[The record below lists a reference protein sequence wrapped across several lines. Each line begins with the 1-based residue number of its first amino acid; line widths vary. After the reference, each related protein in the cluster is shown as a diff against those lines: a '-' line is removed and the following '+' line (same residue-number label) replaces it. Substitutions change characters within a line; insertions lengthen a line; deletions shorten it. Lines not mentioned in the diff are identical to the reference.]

1 MELKDRIARLRRMRG
16 YTQAELAE
24 MAGVSARALQNY
36 EAGTRTPKKDTLAKI
51 AEVLNVDGSALASD
65 EEYCVIEAKEKYGTK
80 GKAAAQKLIENA
92 AALFAGGD
100 ISEEDKANVMEALQ
114 EAYWEAKLTNKKYTP
129 KKYRKEKNT
138 EEQKSDK

>member
-65 EEYCVIEAKEKYGTK
+65 EEYFVIEAKEKCRPVWKT
-80 GKAAAQKLIENA
+80 
-92 AALFAGGD
+92 
-100 ISEEDKANVMEALQ
+100 
-114 EAYWEAKLTNKKYTP
+114 
-129 KKYRKEKNT
+129 
-138 EEQKSDK
+138 